1 MGENLKVLI
10 FGHEKTAY
18 TNYLIDA
25 LTGAGVKVLSPYWP
39 FPWHFWGKGL
49 VWHLHWPSFYYK
61 LRPSALFNI
70 ISLLAWIYFV
80 FIILPSVA
88 LSKIPLVYTM
98 HNLYPHER
106 HLRFMDKIARRRV
119 LSLAHTVVLNC
130 QRARTIFQKEFPF
143 YQGSIQIIPHGSLQR
158 PSEKPVSQRE
168 ARQRL
173 GLPQDAYVYL
183 HVGKLRLYKGI
194 EELVSVFRLV
204 AGAKD
209 LLLIVGE
216 PANPGYA
223 GRLKY
228 LVQDSPQVRLFLGFT
243 PDDQLSLYLCSCNC
257 LVLPYRQVMTSGAAL
272 LALAWSKPAVVPSA
286 GCLPEQLGAVGVYYG
301 DEGLPSLGDAMQAVK
316 QIEPAIIA
324 KEARVKFA
332 QVSWENLVPKLQKV
346 YACSLSRLP

>member
-1 MGENLKVLI
+1 MGENPKVLI

-18 TNYLIDA
+18 TNYLIA
-25 LTGAGVKVLSPYWP
+25 PLTGAGVKVLSPYWP
-39 FPWHFWGKGL
+39 LPWHFWGKGL

-61 LRPSALFNI
+61 LRPSTSYNI

-106 HLRFMDKIARRRV
+106 HLHFMDKIVRRRV

-143 YQGSIQIIPHGSLQR
+143 YKGGIQIIPHGPLQR
-158 PSEKPVSQRE
+158 PLEKPLSQRE
-168 ARQRL
+168 ARRRL
-173 GLPQDAYVYL
+173 GLPRDAYIYL

-194 EELVSVFRLV
+194 EELASVFRLIT
-204 AGAKD
+204 GKKD

-216 PANPGYA
+216 PSNPDYA
-223 GRLKY
+223 SKLKC
-228 LVQDSPQVRLFLGFT
+228 LVQDDPRVRLFLGYI
-243 PDDQLSLYLCSCNC
+243 PDDQLSLYLYSCNC

-272 LALAWSKPAVVPSA
+272 LALAWGKPAVVPSA

-301 DEGLPSLGDAMQAVK
+301 AEGLPSLGDAMQAVK
-316 QIEPAIIA
+316 QIDLAILA
-324 KEARVKFA
+324 KEARAKLGQA
-332 QVSWENLVPKLQKV
+332 SWENLIPRLQKV